1 MPLRFIISFL
11 NGDVRELDQR
21 VRLWIMNE
29 LNGILRLFGKE
40 SHLLTKAIRK
50 MKELPNV
57 FNHNS
62 FISTSLELKISQLIL
77 AGSTYHG
84 HIKVSEALG

>member
-1 MPLRFIISFL
+1 M
-11 NGDVRELDQR
+11 GDVRELNQR
-21 VRLWIMNE
+21 VTLWMMNE
-29 LNGILRLFGKE
+29 LNGILRLFGKD
-40 SHLLTKAIRK
+40 SRLPTKAIGK
-50 MKELPNV
+50 VKELPNV
-57 FNHNS
+57 FYHNS